1 MTSVLKYDPATPGPL
16 EGLCVVDLSPLVA
29 GNLLTA
35 CVGDS

>member
-1 MTSVLKYDPATPGPL
+1 MTSVLKYDLATLGPL
-16 EGLCVVDLSPLVA
+16 EGLRVADLSPLVA